1 MAKRQITIDDGS
13 KGRNQVALNL
23 NPVALTPTVN
33 RNGGNY
39 RVAVQQTPLTNSA
52 MQLSSLLKEGVNAY
66 GKAVEIGTK
75 KGTEDAANMSDEDYD
90 KFLQKGLDPEA
101 KSLFGHTKAYNR
113 KLSERYYATEIPT
126 KLAALS
132 SDMFKNYYDYKDP
145 AAFEA
150 ALEARTG
157 EVYAEADELLGGNV
171 FGEQANNVLKAATRA
186 NFIGNE
192 VEKFNRELPRRNQE
206 MATETIGRQIAEVD
220 ETNID
225 SLFTIATKAF
235 DGNVGILGKRAASAA
250 VFSSVQTRLET
261 LIASDS
267 SLDHDLADAIF
278 DEIGGG
284 KDEEKLVAGQE
295 LFATPERQLKLS
307 ELEKKLE
314 TRVDGSFRD
323 AQQDAAVY
331 SNAIQA
337 DLIGI
342 DDEDKA
348 KIVLDAKIKEL
359 HSSGS
364 LDGVSLENQKAVD
377 MLIID
382 LNKLKSNPY
391 LFRKEHK
398 ANYIRQ
404 TSIQQEVMNDK
415 VEIFLDSDMQT
426 GAGVYMKNVS
436 VTSVAKGELTDQ
448 GRELMAAYNLK
459 KEQMYSALLES
470 VSKIKDD
477 EERRLAFV
485 DKETNELLP
494 AMKEWFDT
502 TTNNAGV
509 DAKKVTNAEVTANA
523 TIVGV
528 QRVAE
533 LETIL
538 GENAAAVIAIE
549 AAEIKDDETDKL
561 TVENRD
567 GVTYPA
573 GRSPDRRRENFL
585 KLKKMRTLSEEDLYS
600 SHTVVYQDAWKNKNL
615 TVGWNG
621 RTQIPSEAD
630 KFILGMIPL
639 KNGRPR
645 AGGYYSKEVAA
656 VFKPE
661 LEQKLTKGTQLFN
674 LMTVAGIPAEH
685 LVSGYIPLGANA
697 QQQGQ
702 VSIEWMQQFNLFNL
716 MEVPIILEGSIQNT
730 VNAVTAWRDS
740 GMTLETLDP
749 KHRGTL
755 NKIAE
760 KHEMSM
766 NELLISQKTYL
777 TENGYL
783 EN

>member
-1 MAKRQITIDDGS
+1 
-13 KGRNQVALNL
+13 
-23 NPVALTPTVN
+23 
-33 RNGGNY
+33 
-39 RVAVQQTPLTNSA
+39 
-52 MQLSSLLKEGVNAY
+52 
-66 GKAVEIGTK
+66 
-75 KGTEDAANMSDEDYD
+75 
-90 KFLQKGLDPEA
+90 
-101 KSLFGHTKAYNR
+101 
-113 KLSERYYATEIPT
+113 
-126 KLAALS
+126 
-132 SDMFKNYYDYKDP
+132 
-145 AAFEA
+145 
-150 ALEARTG
+150 
-157 EVYAEADELLGGNV
+157 
-171 FGEQANNVLKAATRA
+171 
-186 NFIGNE
+186 
-192 VEKFNRELPRRNQE
+192 
-206 MATETIGRQIAEVD
+206 
-220 ETNID
+220 
-225 SLFTIATKAF
+225 
-235 DGNVGILGKRAASAA
+235 
-250 VFSSVQTRLET
+250 
-261 LIASDS
+261 
-267 SLDHDLADAIF
+267 
-278 DEIGGG
+278 
-284 KDEEKLVAGQE
+284 
-295 LFATPERQLKLS
+295 
-307 ELEKKLE
+307 
-314 TRVDGSFRD
+314 
-323 AQQDAAVY
+323 
-331 SNAIQA
+331 
-337 DLIGI
+337 
-342 DDEDKA
+342 
-348 KIVLDAKIKEL
+348 
-359 HSSGS
+359 
-364 LDGVSLENQKAVD
+364 
-377 MLIID
+377 
-382 LNKLKSNPY
+382 
-391 LFRKEHK
+391 
-398 ANYIRQ
+398 
-404 TSIQQEVMNDK
+404 MNDK

-485 DKETNELLP
+485 EKETNELLP

-585 KLKKMRTLSEEDLYS
+585 KLKTMRTLSEEDLYS
-600 SHTVVYQDAWKNKNL
+600 SHKVIYQDAWKNKNL
-615 TVGWNG
+615 AVGWNG
-621 RTQIPSEAD
+621 RAQIPSEAD

-674 LMTVAGIPAEH
+674 LMKTAGIPAES
-685 LVSGYIPLGANA
+685 LVSGSIPLGANA
-697 QQQGQ
+697 VQQGQ

-716 MEVPIILEGSIQNT
+716 TEVPIILEGSIQNT
-730 VNAVTAWRDS
+730 IDAVTAWRDS

-760 KHEMSM
+760 KHELSM
-766 NELLISQKTYL
+766 NELLTSQKTYL